1 MTAARILVTG
11 GNGFVGRV
19 LVPHLSASGRAVRLL
34 VRHSAPAA
42 DVPVH
47 CVADWSDEATL
58 RGAMAGVDAV
68 CHLAGLAHLTGKA
81 PFDQDRRFDAVNVE
95 MSGHVAQ
102 AAFAAGVRRFVFV
115 SSIGAVATSTQ
126 PGEALSEQSPRRPTT
141 AYGRSKLRA
150 EARLR
155 EIADA
160 HHAELV
166 VVRPP
171 LVHGRNA
178 PGNLARLA
186 RLIESGVPL
195 PLGGIANQRSLI
207 HVDNLARVLELCLDH
222 PQAAGQIF
230 HVRDL
235 HDYSTP
241 DILRGLARTMGRSPK
256 MFSLPV
262 PLLRWLAGAA
272 GQGETFRQ
280 LTGWLQVDDAHI
292 RTRLGFAPAE
302 VEFAA

>member
-1 MTAARILVTG
+1 MVAQQTLLTG
-11 GNGFVGRV
+11 GTGFAGRV
-19 LVPHLSASGRAVRLL
+19 LVRRLAASGRPVRLL
-34 VRHSAPAA
+34 VRRPDPDAG
-42 DVPVH
+42 VPVH
-47 CVADWSDEATL
+47 CVTDWSDEAAL
-58 RGAMAGVDAV
+58 RGAMEGVDAV
-68 CHLAGLAHLTGKA
+68 CHLAGLAHLTGRA
-81 PFDQDRRFDAVNVE
+81 PADEDQRFDAVNVGL
-95 MSGHVAQ
+95 SCRVAQ

-115 SSIGAVATSTQ
+115 SSIGAVATSTR
-126 PGEALSEQSPRRPTT
+126 PGEALNEQSPCRPTT
-141 AYGRSKLRA
+141 PYGRSKLRA

-186 RLIESGVPL
+186 KLVATGLPL
-195 PLGGIANQRSLI
+195 PLAGIANQRSLI

-222 PQAAGQIF
+222 PAAAGETF

-241 DILRGLARTMGRSPK
+241 DILRGLARAMGRPPR
-256 MFSLPV
+256 MFGLPMPV
-262 PLLRWLAGAA
+262 LRWLAGAA
-272 GQGETFRQ
+272 GQRETFGQ
-280 LTGWLQVDDAHI
+280 LTGWLQVDDAHV
-292 RTRLGFAPAE
+292 RALLGFVPAE